1 MSHEAVSPGP
11 SAPSSAAGPAA
22 PADLIASGG
31 AHVGL
36 ELGSTRIKAA
46 LIDEHGT
53 VLATGAHPWEN
64 SYIDGNWTYALD
76 EVWQGVQACFTDL
89 AADVRTTHGVE
100 LTSLAGLGVS
110 AMMHGY
116 LALDADG
123 TQLAPFRTW
132 RNTYTTRASE
142 LLSSWFDLNIPL
154 RWSISHLLHAILEG
168 EQHVGDIDMMTTLAG
183 YVHWRLSGQHVLG
196 VGDASGMF
204 PIAADGRDYDQRL
217 LDIFTAKDEARALG
231 RDLRE
236 ILPAVRQAGQDAGS
250 LTADGAALLDPTGK
264 LQPGAAMA
272 APEGDAGTGM
282 VATGSVSPRTGN
294 VSAGTSAFA
303 MVVLEGELS
312 GPREEIDMVTTPAG
326 DPVAMIHT
334 NNCTGDLDAWLGLF
348 GEFAALSGS
357 EMDEGELYR
366 LLFTAGGEGDP
377 DAGGLLNYN
386 YLSGEHQTGV
396 DSGRPL
402 FVRSQQAR
410 FTLANFMRS
419 QLYGAFGALAAG
431 MEVLLKEE
439 GVRLETMFA
448 HGGIFRTRGIAQQVL
463 ADSLDT
469 PVAVGESAGEGGAW
483 GMALL
488 AAYTSHVA
496 AGGGAAA
503 DDDAADRGA
512 AAGGGAAAVGGAAAG
527 GNPADG
533 PLSLAEF
540 LRSRIFA
547 DLDLTTLAPDPAGAE
562 GYATWL
568 RHYRTGLQVERL
580 AGEVLD

>member
-1 MSHEAVSPGP
+1 MSHEAVSPDP
-11 SAPSSAAGPAA
+11 SAPSAPVGSVGSVGSVGAADPAE
-22 PADLIASGG
+22 LIASGG

-36 ELGSTRIKAA
+36 ELGSTRVKAA

-64 SYIDGNWTYALD
+64 SYIDDNWTYAQD
-76 EVWQGVQACFTDL
+76 EVWQGVRACFADL
-89 AADVRTTHGVE
+89 TADVRATHGVE
-100 LTSLAGLGVS
+100 LTRLAGLGVS

-116 LALDADG
+116 LALDEHG
-123 TQLAPFRTW
+123 EQLAPFRTW

-142 LLSSWFDLNIPL
+142 RLSSWFDLNIPL

-168 EQHVGDIDMMTTLAG
+168 EQHVKDIKMMTTLAG

-217 LDIFTAKDEARALG
+217 LDIFAGKDEARALG

-236 ILPAVRQAGQDAGS
+236 LLPEVLQAGQDAGS
-250 LTADGAALLDPTGK
+250 LTADGAALLDPSGA
-264 LQPGAAMA
+264 LQPGTLMA

-282 VATGSVSPRTGN
+282 VATASISPRTGN

-334 NNCTGDLDAWLGLF
+334 NNCTGDLDAWLRLF
-348 GEFAALSGS
+348 AEFATLTGS
-357 EMDEGELYR
+357 EIDEGELYE
-366 LLFTAGGEGDP
+366 LLFAQGRDGDP

-402 FVRSQQAR
+402 FVRSQQAG

-419 QLYGAFGALAAG
+419 QLYGAFGALATG

-463 ADSLDT
+463 ADSINT

-488 AAYTSHVA
+488 ATYTAHVT
-496 AGGGAAA
+496 AGGSAAA
-503 DDDAADRGA
+503 KGH
-512 AAGGGAAAVGGAAAG
+512 
-527 GNPADG
+527 
-533 PLSLAEF
+533 LSLSEF
-540 LRSRIFA
+540 LNSRIFA
-547 DLDLTTLAPDPAGAE
+547 ELELTTLDPDPAGAE
-562 GYATWL
+562 GYADWL

>member
-1 MSHEAVSPGP
+1 MSHKAVSPSP
-11 SAPSSAAGPAA
+11 SDPSSALG

-46 LIDEHGT
+46 LIDERGT

-64 SYIDGNWTYALD
+64 AYVDGNWTYALD
-76 EVWQGVQACFTDL
+76 EVWEGVRSCFEDL
-89 AADVRTTHGVE
+89 SADVRATHGLE
-100 LTSLAGLGVS
+100 LTQLAGLGVS

-123 TQLAPFRTW
+123 QQLAPFRTW

-142 LLSSWFDLNIPL
+142 LLSSWFELNIPL

-183 YVHWRLSGQHVLG
+183 YVHWRLSGQRVLG

-217 LDIFTAKDEARALG
+217 LDVFAGKDEARALG
-231 RDLRE
+231 RELRE
-236 ILPAVRQAGQDAGS
+236 VLPTVRLAGQDAGS
-250 LTADGAALLDPTGK
+250 LTPEGAALLDPSGT

-282 VATGSVSPRTGN
+282 VATASISPRTGN

-357 EMDEGELYR
+357 EMDEAELYQ
-366 LLFTAGGEGDP
+366 LLFTKGREGDP

-402 FVRSQQAR
+402 FVRSQQAG

-439 GVRLETMFA
+439 SVRLETMFA

-463 ADSLDT
+463 ADAIDT

-488 AAYTSHVA
+488 AAYTAHVA
-496 AGGGAAA
+496 TGGQL
-503 DDDAADRGA
+503 
-512 AAGGGAAAVGGAAAG
+512 
-527 GNPADG
+527 P
-533 PLSLAEF
+533 LAEF
-540 LRSRIFA
+540 LDSRIFA
-547 DLDLTTLAPDPAGAE
+547 DLAMTTLDPDPAGAE
-562 GYATWL
+562 GYASWL